1 MTIDATDNAIL
12 AQLSRN
18 AGLTSAQVGERVG
31 LSPSAAHRRIKLLE
45 EAGHIR
51 GYRAM
56 LSRTA
61 QGDPSTV
68 FVQVTLDDQRRDTL
82 QKFEDTVARCAPIVE
97 CHLMSGESDYLLK
110 VLVRT
115 DDSYERLHREVLAT
129 LPGVRRLVTHF
140 SIRAVVEPA

>member
-1 MTIDATDNAIL
+1 MPNPIDDAIL

-18 AGLTSAQVGERVG
+18 AGLTSAQVGDHVG

-45 EAGHIR
+45 ESGHIR
-51 GYRAM
+51 GYRAV
-56 LSRTA
+56 LSRAA

-68 FVQVTLDDQRRDTL
+68 FVQVTLDDQRRETMMRFEETL
-82 QKFEDTVARCAPIVE
+82 ARCPQVAE

-115 DDSYERLHREVLAT
+115 GDSYERVHREVLAT

>member
-1 MTIDATDNAIL
+1 MIDPVDEAIL
-12 AQLSRN
+12 LQLSRN
-18 AGLTSAQVGERVG
+18 AGLTSAQVGDHVG

-56 LSRTA
+56 LSRAA

-68 FVQVTLDDQRRDTL
+68 FVQVTLDDQRKDTL
-82 QKFEDTVARCAPIVE
+82 ARFEETVARCAVVAE

-115 DDSYERLHREVLAT
+115 GDSYERVHREVLAT

>member
-1 MTIDATDNAIL
+1 
-12 AQLSRN
+12 
-18 AGLTSAQVGERVG
+18 LTSAQVGERVG

-51 GYRAM
+51 GYRAL
-56 LSRTA
+56 LSRAA

-82 QKFEDTVARCAPIVE
+82 QKFENTVARCPVVAE

-115 DDSYERLHREVLAT
+115 GDSYERVHREVLAT

>member
-1 MTIDATDNAIL
+1 MLDIIDESIL
-12 AQLSRN
+12 IQLGRN
-18 AGLTSAQVGERVG
+18 AGLTGAQIGERVG

-45 EAGHIR
+45 ESGHIR
-51 GYRAM
+51 GYRAV
-56 LSRTA
+56 LSRAA

-82 QKFEDTVARCAPIVE
+82 LRFEETVTRCPQIAE
-97 CHLMSGESDYLLK
+97 CHLMSGESDYLVK

-115 DDSYERLHREVLAT
+115 GDSYERVHREVLAT

>member
-1 MTIDATDNAIL
+1 MLDQVDRAIL
-12 AQLSRN
+12 VHLSRD
-18 AGLTSAQVGERVG
+18 AALTSAQIGDVVG

-45 EAGHIR
+45 EGGHIR

-56 LSRTA
+56 LSRAA
-61 QGDPSTV
+61 QGEPSTV

-82 QKFEDTVARCAPIVE
+82 TAFEKHVSRCPAIVE
-97 CHLMSGESDYLLK
+97 CHLMSGESDYLIK
-110 VLVRT
+110 VQVRR
-115 DDSYERLHREVLAT
+115 DDSYERVHREVLAT

>member
-1 MTIDATDNAIL
+1 MLDPIDEAIL
-12 AQLSRN
+12 RQLGRN
-18 AGLTSAQVGERVG
+18 AGLTGAQIGEQVG

-45 EAGHIR
+45 ESGHIR
-51 GYRAM
+51 GYRAV
-56 LSRTA
+56 LSRAA

-68 FVQVTLDDQRRDTL
+68 FVQVTLDDQRRETL
-82 QKFEDTVARCAPIVE
+82 VRFEETLSRCPQIAE

-115 DDSYERLHREVLAT
+115 GDSYERVHREVLAT

>member
-1 MTIDATDNAIL
+1 MTIDTTDNAIL

-51 GYRAM
+51 GYRAL

>member
-1 MTIDATDNAIL
+1 MLDPIDEAIL
-12 AQLSRN
+12 VLLERN
-18 AGLTSAQVGERVG
+18 AGLTGAQIGEQVG

-45 EAGHIR
+45 EGGFIR

-56 LSRTA
+56 LSRAA

-82 QKFEDTVARCAPIVE
+82 IRFEQTVSRCPQIVE

-115 DDSYERLHREVLAT
+115 SDSYERVHREVLAT

>member
-1 MTIDATDNAIL
+1 MIDPIDEAIL
-12 AQLSRN
+12 SQLGRN
-18 AGLTSAQVGERVG
+18 AALTSAQVGDHVG

-56 LSRTA
+56 LSRAA
-61 QGDPSTV
+61 QGEPSTV

-82 QKFEDTVARCAPIVE
+82 TRFEDTVARCPAVVE

-115 DDSYERLHREVLAT
+115 RDSYERVHREVLAT

>member
-1 MTIDATDNAIL
+1 MLDTIDQAIL
-12 AQLSRN
+12 VQLGRN
-18 AGLTSAQVGERVG
+18 AGLTGAQIGEQVG

-51 GYRAM
+51 GYRAL
-56 LSRTA
+56 LSRAA

-82 QKFEDTVARCAPIVE
+82 LRFEATVSRCPQIAE

-110 VLVRT
+110 VLIRT
-115 DDSYERLHREVLAT
+115 GDSYERVHREVLAA

>member
-1 MTIDATDNAIL
+1 MLDSIDEAIL
-12 AQLSRN
+12 VQLERN
-18 AGLTSAQVGERVG
+18 AGLTGAQIGEQVG

-45 EAGHIR
+45 EGGFIR

-56 LSRTA
+56 LSRAA

-68 FVQVTLDDQRRDTL
+68 FVQVTLDDQKRDTL
-82 QKFEDTVARCAPIVE
+82 IRFEQTVSRCPQIVE

-115 DDSYERLHREVLAT
+115 SDSYERVHREVLAT

>member
-1 MTIDATDNAIL
+1 MLDTVDEAIL
-12 AQLSRN
+12 TQLSRT
-18 AGLTSAQVGERVG
+18 AGLASAQVGDHVG

-51 GYRAM
+51 GYRAV
-56 LSRTA
+56 LSRAA
-61 QGDPSTV
+61 QGNPSTV

-82 QKFEDTVARCAPIVE
+82 ARFEETVSRCPAVAE

-110 VLVRT
+110 VLVRQ
-115 DDSYERLHREVLAT
+115 DDSYERVHREVLAA

-140 SIRAVVEPA
+140 SIRSIVEPA

>member
-1 MTIDATDNAIL
+1 MLDPIDEAIL
-12 AQLSRN
+12 RQLGRN
-18 AGLTSAQVGERVG
+18 AGLTGAQIGEQVG

-45 EAGHIR
+45 ESGHIR
-51 GYRAM
+51 GYRAV
-56 LSRTA
+56 LSRAA

-68 FVQVTLDDQRRDTL
+68 FVQVTLDDQRRETL
-82 QKFEDTVARCAPIVE
+82 VRFEETVSRCAQIAE

-115 DDSYERLHREVLAT
+115 GDSYERVHREVLAT

>member
-1 MTIDATDNAIL
+1 MLDPIDEAIL
-12 AQLSRN
+12 AQLGRN
-18 AGLTSAQVGERVG
+18 AGLTGAQIGEQVG

-51 GYRAM
+51 GYRAL
-56 LSRTA
+56 LSRAA

-82 QKFEDTVARCAPIVE
+82 IRFEETVSRCAQIVE

-115 DDSYERLHREVLAT
+115 SDSYERVHREVLAT

-140 SIRAVVEPA
+140 SIRAVVEPS